1 MQPVATLMLA
11 VGIVLV
17 GILGLRL
24 HAFLALLLAAFAVAA
39 LTPRETLQ
47 SQAEAKLEA
56 EDWTDS
62 QAEDFANSTAAD
74 RVADGFGDTA
84 RSIGIL
90 IAMAAIIGKC
100 LLDSGSADRIVRS
113 ALLLVGQKRAALAF
127 LGSGFVL
134 AIPVFF
140 DTVFYLIMPL
150 GKAMWLRSRR
160 DYLLYV
166 LSIVA
171 GATMAHSLV
180 PPTPGP
186 LLVAGE
192 LGVDLLT
199 MAIAGIIVGTFS
211 SLSGFGFARWINRRM
226 DIPLRA
232 SSDLSIEDLE
242 AVIRK
247 PSSDLPP
254 FWLAITPILLPFLL
268 IAAGSALSSVE
279 KSLGDAPMPGWLE
292 TLAPWVQMLGDKN
305 VALTIAAAVAL
316 GTLAARSG
324 GNRLAMAEAV
334 RAALAGG
341 GMIILITSAGGAFGA
356 AIRQGGVADSIE
368 RLAGGGSAMVILPLA
383 FLVTA
388 MVRTA
393 QGSAT
398 VAMITAV
405 GVLAPLAKAG
415 ALGCH
420 PVYLA
425 MAIGCGSKPVAWMAD
440 SGFWV
445 ICQMSGL
452 TEAEGLKT
460 VTPLTAVMGLTGLAV
475 TLLGAWLLPM
485 T

>member
-1 MQPVATLMLA
+1 MHPVATLLLA
-11 VGIVLV
+11 VGIVLA
-17 GILGLRL
+17 GILWLRL
-24 HAFLALLLAAFAVAA
+24 HAFLALLLAAFAVAS
-39 LTPRETLQ
+39 LTPRETLEAT
-47 SQAEAKLEA
+47 AEAKVA
-56 EDWTDS
+56 AGDWTEE
-62 QAEDFANSTAAD
+62 QAAAFASATAAD
-74 RVADGFGDTA
+74 RVAEGFGDTA
-84 RSIGIL
+84 AGIGIL

-113 ALLLVGQKRAALAF
+113 AVGLVGQGRAALAF

-150 GKAMWLRSRR
+150 GKAMWLRTRK

-166 LSIVA
+166 LAIVA

-199 MAIAGIIVGTFS
+199 MAAAGVVIGSVAA
-211 SLSGFGFARWINRRM
+211 LSGFAFATWLNRRM
-226 DIPLRA
+226 DIPLRD
-232 SSDLSIEDLE
+232 SGDLAIEDLE

-247 PSSDLPP
+247 PDSDLPP
-254 FWLAITPILLPFLL
+254 LWLAMAPIVLPFVL
-268 IAAGSALSSVE
+268 IASDAAVSTVVKG
-279 KSLGDAPMPGWLE
+279 LGDEPAPGWVEAVSPALK
-292 TLAPWVQMLGDKN
+292 TLGDKN
-305 VALTIAAAVAL
+305 VALAIAAAVAL
-316 GTLAARSG
+316 ATLAGRPGRDRKS
-324 GNRLAMAEAV
+324 LASAAGS
-334 RAALAGG
+334 ALAGG
-341 GMIILITSAGGAFGA
+341 GVIILITSAGGAFGA
-356 AIRQGGVADSIE
+356 AIRQGGVAESIE
-368 RLAGGGSAMVILPLA
+368 AMAGGGSAMAVLPLA
-383 FLVTA
+383 FLVSA
-388 MVRTA
+388 LVRTA

-405 GVLAPLAKAG
+405 GVLAPLAESG
-415 ALGCH
+415 GLGCH

-425 MAIGCGSKPVAWMAD
+425 MAIGCGSKPFAWMAD

-445 ICQMSGL
+445 ICQMAGL

-460 VTPLTAVMGLTGLAV
+460 VTPMTGVMGLTGLLA
-475 TLLGAWLLPM
+475 TMLGAWLLPL